1 MTTGRGP
8 VGALA
13 ALPVGRLQKAEVTSG
28 CTGAGADPPLAAGG
42 RAQAGGW
49 VSAAAQQG
57 LRQESLAHLRLPI
70 FEPHEMEKSFGACRL
85 CINSVR
91 GGHGKQ

>member
-13 ALPVGRLQKAEVTSG
+13 ALPAGRLHKAEVTSG
-28 CTGAGADPPLAAGG
+28 VHGG
-42 RAQAGGW
+42 RSVGRRRRAQAGSGW

-57 LRQESLAHLRLPI
+57 LRRESLAHLRLPI
-70 FEPHEMEKSFGACRL
+70 FEPHEMEKSFEACRL
-85 CINSVR
+85 CIN
-91 GGHGKQ
+91 